1 MRAQMRTGAV
11 ACLVAITMSGLVACS
26 SDTVEGASTA
36 SSGATDPSTVHASP
50 TPPSRT
56 SLLGV
61 VNASGGSYDDGTLT
75 LTGVSPNGV
84 WFTDRPARQAGTT
97 SVEDLLPLFFDET
110 APPNAAVEFS
120 AGDEGGVAIVELTDP
135 SWDDET
141 GELSF
146 DAEPIGDVDPDRL
159 VEHPSLAAHVADNEG
174 ELPASFGPA
183 ALFIDS
189 GHGLT
194 PQEQGGGLTPVESTT
209 TTGPS
214 KPVNPKVVPDA
225 AAVQT
230 LAADTAAAQS
240 TLESLIPQF
249 RNSIDEDPTTCKE
262 RVMDQTSIIY
272 TNLLTVLVPQVTALQ
287 QDVTDND
294 GTLPASDDAA
304 FESASSYLQSVQDGT
319 EEVASV
325 FSRC

>member
-1 MRAQMRTGAV
+1 MRTGAV
-11 ACLVAITMSGLVACS
+11 ACLAAITLSGLVACS
-26 SDTVEGASTA
+26 SDTTDGAKAA
-36 SSGATDPSTVHASP
+36 SSSAAETDAVHASAA
-50 TPPSRT
+50 PPSRR

-61 VNASGGSYDDGTLT
+61 VNASGGTYDDGTLT

-120 AGDEGGVAIVELTDP
+120 ADDESGVAIVELSDP

-146 DAEPIGDVDPDRL
+146 DAATIAEVEPERL
-159 VEHPSLAAHVADNEG
+159 IEHPSLAAHVADNDG

-214 KPVNPKVVPDA
+214 NPVNPQVVPDA
-225 AAVQT
+225 AAVQA
-230 LAADTAAAQS
+230 LAADTAAATS
-240 TLESLIPQF
+240 TLESLIFQF
-249 RNSIDEDPTTCKE
+249 RTSIDEDPSKCKQE
-262 RVMDQTSIIY
+262 VMAQTVEVYNNVI
-272 TNLLTVLVPQVTALQ
+272 TKLAPQVTALQ
-287 QDVTDND
+287 QDVTDNG
-294 GTLPASDDAA
+294 GTLPASDDEA
-304 FESASSYLQSVQDGT
+304 FESASSYLAGVQNGI
-319 EEVASV
+319 EQVADT
-325 FSRC
+325 FGKC